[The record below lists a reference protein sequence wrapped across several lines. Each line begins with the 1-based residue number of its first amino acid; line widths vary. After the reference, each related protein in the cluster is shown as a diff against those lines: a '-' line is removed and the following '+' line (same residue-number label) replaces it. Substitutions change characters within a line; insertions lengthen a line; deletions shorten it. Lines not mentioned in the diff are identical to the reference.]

1 MGKALRTRTPQ
12 RGLHRVITLLQ
23 EITLHTVHFDWSIL
37 PLMLPTPPIWI
48 LLDRERR
55 SPNCSRKIMEMFDS
69 SNSGSVALMILLTT
83 PIINFH

>member
-1 MGKALRTRTPQ
+1 M
-12 RGLHRVITLLQ
+12 HRVTLPQ

-37 PLMLPTPPIWI
+37 PLMLPTPTIWI

-55 SPNCSRKIMEMFDS
+55 SSNCSRKIMEMFDA
-69 SNSGSVALMILLTT
+69 SNSDSVALMTPLTT